1 VRPPRF
7 PIVWVMVFVALA
19 ALEFGAIRAVTD
31 YRGATRDSL
40 VVGALPMA
48 NFLVVGLLIG
58 HRRRGSRRFLL
69 GFELFGATALT
80 LYIAM
85 AILFTDELGQSYLEP
100 AIKPLRATI
109 GRTGWT
115 TSRLLIAYFMLSL
128 WACLPQ
134 LAFALIGGFLSRNF
148 RIR

>member
-7 PIVWVMVFVALA
+7 PIFWVMVIVALA

-31 YRGATRDSL
+31 YRGATRNSL

-48 NFLVVGLLIG
+48 NFLAVGLLIG

-85 AILFTDELGQSYLEP
+85 AILFTDELGQSYLEL
-100 AIKPLRATI
+100 AIEPLRATI
-109 GRTGWT
+109 GRRGWT
-115 TSRLLIAYFMLSL
+115 TSRLLIAYFIVSL

>member
-1 VRPPRF
+1 MRPPRF
-7 PIVWVMVFVALA
+7 PNVWVMVFVALA
-19 ALEFGAIRAVTD
+19 ALEFGTIRAVTD

-48 NFLVVGLLIG
+48 NFSVVGLLIG

-69 GFELFGATALT
+69 GFVLFGATALT

-85 AILFTDELGQSYLEP
+85 AILFTDELGQSYLEL
-100 AIKPLRATI
+100 AIKPLRETI

-115 TSRLLIAYFMLSL
+115 TPRLLIAYFILSL

-134 LAFALIGGFLSRNF
+134 LAFALIGGLLSRNF

>member
-1 VRPPRF
+1 MRPPRF

-31 YRGATRDSL
+31 YEGSTRDSL

-58 HRRRGSRRFLL
+58 LRHPWSRRFIL
-69 GFELFGATALT
+69 GFELFGATALA

-85 AILFTDELGQSYLEP
+85 AILFADELGQSYLEL
-100 AIKPLRATI
+100 AIKPLRETL
-109 GRTGWT
+109 GRAGWT
-115 TSRLLIAYFMLSL
+115 TFRLLMAYFILSL

-134 LAFALIGGFLSRNF
+134 LGFALIGGFLSRNF